1 MHKFATC
8 FSVIFL
14 LLSITMLF
22 SVLYF
27 NMPQLLNG
35 NRITLFVFLNS
46 IMLVGVAVFF
56 MAFKN
61 RILLYL
67 ENYRREKQI

>member
-1 MHKFATC
+1 MHRFATY

-14 LLSITMLF
+14 LLSIVMFLG
-22 SVLYF
+22 VIYF
-27 NMPQLLNG
+27 NMPQLISG
-35 NRITLFVFLNS
+35 NKITLFLFLNAT
-46 IMLVGVAVFF
+46 MLVGVGLFF
-56 MAFKN
+56 ALFKD